1 VEHFLIHA
9 RQVLGEARGAV
20 VATIIRQAGASPRH
34 LGTRMLIT
42 ADGVGLGTIGGGM
55 IEAQV
60 MAEARDVLALGR
72 PRALDFHLTGEDAAE
87 TDMLC
92 GGEVTISLNPVSAD
106 DRNLAR
112 VVDEVD
118 RTLAASDSGLLIES
132 VGPGTPGDRWLFI
145 HRDGELIGD
154 PGSEALRDGIVN
166 QAPKWLEAG
175 EPFLLAGGS
184 LPDQPGELFVTP
196 IITRHRMI
204 LFGGGHVSL
213 HVARLA
219 KMVGFWLVVADDRP
233 EFANAE
239 RFPEADEVWSRD
251 FEGILD
257 GQNVTPN
264 DYLVIIT
271 RGHLHDLVV
280 LHQALQTPAEYVG
293 MIGSRRKREVIF
305 KKLREWGVT
314 QADIDRVHSP
324 IGLDIGAETPEEIGI
339 SIVAELIAFRATKL
353 QRKKDWRV

>member
-1 VEHFLIHA
+1 MEHFLIHA
-9 RQVLGEARGAV
+9 RRVLGEARGAV

-42 ADGVGLGTIGGGM
+42 ADGAGLGTIGGGM

-60 MAEARDVLALGR
+60 MAEAGDVLASGL
-72 PRALDFHLTGEDAAE
+72 PRALDFHLTGVDAAE

-92 GGEVTISLNPVSAD
+92 GGQVTISLNPVPAGD
-106 DRNLAR
+106 ENLSR

-118 RTLAASDSGLLIES
+118 RTFAAGDSGLLIEA
-132 VGPGTPGDRWLFI
+132 VGPGTIGDRWLFI
-145 HRDGELIGD
+145 HQDGAMIGD
-154 PGSEALRDGIVN
+154 PGPAALRDEIGRR
-166 QAPKWLEAG
+166 APKWLEAG
-175 EPFLLAGGS
+175 EPFLLAGS
-184 LPDQPGELFVTP
+184 DLPGQAGDLFVTP

-233 EFANAE
+233 EFANPE
-239 RFPEADEVWSRD
+239 RFPEADELWAEE

-257 GQNVTPN
+257 GRRVNPN

-271 RGHLHDLVV
+271 RGHLHDLHV
-280 LHQALQTPAEYVG
+280 LHQALRTPAGYVG
-293 MIGSRRKREVIF
+293 MIGSRRKRDVIY

-314 QADIDRVHSP
+314 DAEIARVHSP
-324 IGLDIGAETPEEIGI
+324 IGLDIGAETPEEIAV
-339 SIVAELIAFRATKL
+339 SIIAELIAFRATKL
-353 QRKKDWRV
+353 QLKKNWNV